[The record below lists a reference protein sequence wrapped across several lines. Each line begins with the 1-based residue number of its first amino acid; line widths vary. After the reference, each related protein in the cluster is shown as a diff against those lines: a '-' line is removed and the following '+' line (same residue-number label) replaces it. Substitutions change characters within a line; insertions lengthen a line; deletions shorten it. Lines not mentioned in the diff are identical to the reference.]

1 VNSYSPEDTF
11 AGVPRMAERVDLILK
26 ELDRLLDEL
35 YQQVLTDFVNGID
48 SCWCMVGIR
57 R

>member
-1 VNSYSPEDTF
+1 
-11 AGVPRMAERVDLILK
+11 MAERVDLILK